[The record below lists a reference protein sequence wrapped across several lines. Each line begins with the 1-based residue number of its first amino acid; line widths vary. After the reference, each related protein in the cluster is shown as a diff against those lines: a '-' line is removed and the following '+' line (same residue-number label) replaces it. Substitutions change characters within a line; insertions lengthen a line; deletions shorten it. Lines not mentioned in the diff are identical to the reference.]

1 MKKILVVL
9 ILITSCAQN
18 KINRPPLAPSQLVV
32 DDYFG
37 VKINDPYRNL
47 ENLKDSVV
55 IDWMHQQQ
63 DYTTKILSAIPK
75 RDEFIK
81 KLQAFDAQK
90 SFEISKLKVTNNDIY
105 FYLKRLADEDLG
117 KLYCRKGLNGE
128 EQLLY
133 NVAIYKKNDAT
144 SYKIDYIQ
152 PSWNGRKIAVSIS
165 KKGIEVS
172 EIIFIDVEQNE
183 VLPYT
188 LKNCTPTTVGDIT
201 WLPDSSGVIYQRIV
215 SKDLND
221 KNGIFNNTESVLF
234 KFTDYPKQGRVILSA
249 VTQKELQIQSEDFPY
264 AFFNHI
270 TDDYVFG
277 EITGATAYVDTYFT
291 TKEAVQKGIP
301 NWELLFKASEKVK
314 RYELKGDTLYYLTA
328 KDASN
333 FKICKNSITNFNSEN
348 AVEVVPEK
356 KDRVIRNFVL
366 TKDKL
371 YFTTVKNGVEAK
383 LYQSVDDEEKEV
395 KLPMNS
401 GVIRI
406 TSKGIGYSD
415 IWITAAGWNSP
426 KVRYAYNAKN
436 EQFTKADLSPNNT
449 ISDFEDIVVKEVEVS
464 SHDGVLVP
472 LSLIHKKETGK
483 RQSKPTMILAYGA
496 YGSSMSP
503 FFSASFLNFV
513 NEGGVFAVAHVRGG
527 GEKGDAWHK
536 GGYKL
541 TKPNSWKDFIAC
553 TEYLINESYTTKE
566 QTIAIGSSAGGI
578 TIGRAVTDRPD
589 LYAVCIASVPS
600 MNVLRYE
607 AEPNGGNNIKEYG
620 SHKDSLKFRAL
631 LEMDSYHHIRDGEQY
646 PATLITTGINDFRV
660 AAWNPAKFA
669 AKMQAANSSEN
680 PILLSV
686 DFDAGHLSNNGKLKG
701 YTNFANYIA
710 FALWQT
716 GHPDYTLDTK
726 ALQK

>member
-1 MKKILVVL
+1 
-9 ILITSCAQN
+9 
-18 KINRPPLAPSQLVV
+18 
-32 DDYFG
+32 
-37 VKINDPYRNL
+37 
-47 ENLKDSVV
+47 
-55 IDWMHQQQ
+55 
-63 DYTTKILSAIPK
+63 
-75 RDEFIK
+75 
-81 KLQAFDAQK
+81 
-90 SFEISKLKVTNNDIY
+90 
-105 FYLKRLADEDLG
+105 
-117 KLYCRKGLNGE
+117 
-128 EQLLY
+128 
-133 NVAIYKKNDAT
+133 
-144 SYKIDYIQ
+144 
-152 PSWNGRKIAVSIS
+152 
-165 KKGIEVS
+165 
-172 EIIFIDVEQNE
+172 
-183 VLPYT
+183 
-188 LKNCTPTTVGDIT
+188 
-201 WLPDSSGVIYQRIV
+201 
-215 SKDLND
+215 
-221 KNGIFNNTESVLF
+221 
-234 KFTDYPKQGRVILSA
+234 
-249 VTQKELQIQSEDFPY
+249 
-264 AFFNHI
+264 
-270 TDDYVFG
+270 
-277 EITGATAYVDTYFT
+277 
-291 TKEAVQKGIP
+291 
-301 NWELLFKASEKVK
+301 
-314 RYELKGDTLYYLTA
+314 
-328 KDASN
+328 
-333 FKICKNSITNFNSEN
+333 
-348 AVEVVPEK
+348 
-356 KDRVIRNFVL
+356 
-366 TKDKL
+366 
-371 YFTTVKNGVEAK
+371 VEAK